1 MPQRRFTLAI
11 DGGAPLRGFVDLP
24 DRPGPWPVVV
34 LCHGFKGFCTWG
46 FHPPLAELLAS
57 HGLAAVR
64 FNFRGSGMAPGDELV
79 TDPEAF
85 RADTYSAELGEL
97 LALLERLS
105 DLKRGLDPGLD
116 ADLDLGRV
124 ALLGHSR
131 GGGVALLA
139 AAHPEWRERLRAL
152 VTWNA
157 IGRCDR
163 WGEREK
169 AAWRAQGELPVANAR
184 TGQRLALGLQLL
196 EEVESRAA
204 ELDLKAAAAR
214 RRAPWLLLHAVE
226 DEAVP
231 VAEGRAL
238 AAAAAAPSELVEL
251 PGTGHTFGAVHP
263 FAGPTPAL
271 TTALNRTVAF
281 LRQTLAE

>member
-1 MPQRRFTLAI
+1 MPSRPFTLAI
-11 DGGAPLRGFVDLP
+11 DGGALLRGFVDLP
-24 DRPGPWPVVV
+24 DRPGRPGPWPVVV

-57 HGLAAVR
+57 HGFAAVR

-97 LALLERLS
+97 LALLERLG
-105 DLKRGLDPGLD
+105 DLD
-116 ADLDLGRV
+116 ADLDPGRL
-124 ALLGHSR
+124 ALFGHSR

-139 AAHPEWRERLRAL
+139 AAHPDWRDRLRAL

-169 AAWRAQGELPVANAR
+169 VAWRAQGELPVANAR
-184 TGQRLALGLQLL
+184 TGQRLALGTQLL
-196 EEVESRAA
+196 DEVESRAA
-204 ELDLKAAAAR
+204 DLDLEAAAGT
-214 RRAPWLLLHAVE
+214 RRAPWLLLHAEE

-238 AAAAAAPSELVEL
+238 AAAAAAPVEHVEL

-281 LRQTLAE
+281 LRQTLAG

>member
-1 MPQRRFTLAI
+1 MPSHPFTLAI

-85 RADTYSAELGEL
+85 RSDTYLAEVGEL
-97 LALLERLS
+97 LALLARLP
-105 DLKRGLDPGLD
+105 DLDAGLG
-116 ADLDLGRV
+116 ADLDIGRV
-124 ALLGHSR
+124 GLFGHSR

-139 AAHPEWRERLRAL
+139 AAHPDRRDRLRAL

-157 IGRCDR
+157 IGSCDR
-163 WGEREK
+163 WSEREK
-169 AAWRAQGELPVANAR
+169 VAWRAQGELPVANAR

-196 EEVESRAA
+196 EEVERRAA
-204 ELDLKAAAAR
+204 DLDLEAAAAR
-214 RRAPWLLLHAVE
+214 RRAPWLLLHAEE

-238 AAAAAAPSELVEL
+238 AAAAAAPVEHVEL
-251 PGTGHTFGAVHP
+251 PGAGHTFGAVHP

-271 TTALNRTVAF
+271 TTAMNRTVAF
-281 LRQTLAE
+281 LRRELAG

>member
-1 MPQRRFTLAI
+1 MPSRPFTLAI
-11 DGGAPLRGFVDLP
+11 DGGAPLAGFVDLP
-24 DRPGPWPVVV
+24 DRPGPPGPWPVVV

-46 FHPPLAELLAS
+46 FHPPLAELLAAR
-57 HGLAAVR
+57 GLAAVR

-85 RADTYSAELGEL
+85 RSDTYLAELGEL
-97 LALLERLS
+97 LALLERLG
-105 DLKRGLDPGLD
+105 DLD
-116 ADLDLGRV
+116 ADLDPGRL
-124 ALLGHSR
+124 ALFGHSR

-139 AAHPEWRERLRAL
+139 AAHPDWRDRLPAL

-204 ELDLKAAAAR
+204 DLDLEAAAGR
-214 RRAPWLLLHAVE
+214 RRAPWLLLHAEE

-238 AAAAAAPSELVEL
+238 AAAAAAPVELAEL

-271 TTALNRTVAF
+271 TAALNRTVAF
-281 LRQTLAE
+281 LRQRLAG

>member
-1 MPQRRFTLAI
+1 MPQRPFTLAL

-46 FHPPLAELLAS
+46 FHPPLAELLAAR
-57 HGLAAVR
+57 GLAAVR

-85 RADTYSAELGEL
+85 RADTYTAELGEL
-97 LALLERLS
+97 LALLERLG
-105 DLKRGLDPGLD
+105 DLD
-116 ADLDLGRV
+116 ADLDPGHL

-139 AAHPEWRERLRAL
+139 AAHSDWRERLRAL

-184 TGQRLALGLQLL
+184 TGQRLALGLPLL
-196 EEVESRAA
+196 QEIESRAA
-204 ELDLKAAAAR
+204 ELDLAAAAAR
-214 RRAPWLLLHAVE
+214 RRAPWLLLHAEE
-226 DEAVP
+226 DEAVL

-238 AAAAAAPSELVEL
+238 AAAAAAPAELVEL

-281 LRQTLAE
+281 LRQRLAG

>member
-1 MPQRRFTLAI
+1 MPQRPFTLAI
-11 DGGAPLRGFVDLP
+11 DSAAPLRGLLDLP
-24 DRPGPWPVVV
+24 ERPGPWPVVV
-34 LCHGFKGFCTWG
+34 HCHGFKGFCTWG
-46 FHPPLAELLAS
+46 FHPPLAELLAA

-85 RADTYSAELGEL
+85 RADTYLAELGEL
-97 LALLERLS
+97 LALLDRL
-105 DLKRGLDPGLD
+105 GELDPGLD
-116 ADLDLGRV
+116 AAPDPGRV
-124 ALLGHSR
+124 ALFGHSR

-139 AAHPEWRERLRAL
+139 AAHPAWRDRLRAL

-163 WGEREK
+163 WNEREK
-169 AAWRAQGELPVANAR
+169 AAWRAQGELQVANAR

-196 EEVESRAA
+196 DEVESRAA
-204 ELDLKAAAAR
+204 DLDLEAAANR
-214 RRAPWLLLHAVE
+214 RCAPWLLLHAE
-226 DEAVP
+226 QDEAVP

-238 AAAAAAPSELVEL
+238 AAAAAAPAELVEL

-281 LRQTLAE
+281 LRQTLAG